1 MRENGVKT
9 NLSPQS
15 PLRFFTFSFLV
26 VIVGSF
32 FFFFSSDD
40 DKSVQIFVSTNFHNK
55 YRIFLAYRF
64 QIEKKNENKK
74 NFKTSSLL
82 RGSRAKQSIGE
93 QEEET

>member
-1 MRENGVKT
+1 MREKGVKT

-64 QIEKKNENKK
+64 QSEKKK
-74 NFKTSSLL
+74 
-82 RGSRAKQSIGE
+82 
-93 QEEET
+93 